1 MCLSTVY
8 KGNEVKDENMLC
20 EYVTEIDMKNGF
32 VNLVDI
38 TGATKEYKG
47 IISKIDLINNA
58 IFVNLD

>member
-8 KGNEVKDENMLC
+8 KGNEIKDENMLC
-20 EYVTEIDMKNGF
+20 EYVTEIDLSDGN

-47 IISKIDLINNA
+47 LISKIDLIKNV